1 MTIKEKIQK
10 VVDIATAIN
19 RDKIGY
25 FNEALDKEEFEEK
38 IDKLYTEAEKYLK

>member
-10 VVDIATAIN
+10 VVDISIAIN
-19 RDKIGY
+19 RAKIRY

-38 IDKLYTEAEKYLK
+38 KDELYTEAEKYLK